1 MPGTFTRLL
10 YHIVF
15 STKHRANL
23 IAADLQPRLYEY
35 LGGTIRGECGIAH
48 EIGGVADHVHLLIQ
62 WRTDE
67 GLATLMRR
75 LKANSSRWVH
85 AKFPTMRGF
94 AWQEGYAA
102 FTVSPSQSET
112 VRRYIRNQAAH
123 HRQRGFVDELKVLL
137 KAHGIEY
144 DERYLEG

>member
-15 STKHRANL
+15 STQRRANL

-35 LGGTIRGECGIAH
+35 LGGTIRGERGIAH

-67 GLATLMRR
+67 ALATLMRR
-75 LKANSSRWVH
+75 LKANASRWIH
-85 AKFPTMRGF
+85 AEFPTMGAF

-102 FTVSPSQSET
+102 FTVSPSQLET
-112 VRRYIRNQAAH
+112 VRQYIRNQAAH
-123 HRQRGFVDELKVLL
+123 HHQRGFVEELKALL
-137 KAHGIEY
+137 DAHGIEH
-144 DERYLEG
+144 DDRYLQD

>member
-23 IAADLQPRLYEY
+23 IAAEMQPRLYEY
-35 LGGTIRGECGIAH
+35 LGGIVRGERGIAH

-62 WRTDE
+62 RRTDE
-67 GLATLMRR
+67 ALATLMRR
-75 LKANSSRWVH
+75 LKANSSRWIH
-85 AKFPTMRGF
+85 AEIPTMGAF

-102 FTVSPSQSET
+102 FTVSPSQFET
-112 VRRYIRNQAAH
+112 VRQYVRNQAAH
-123 HRQRGFVDELKVLL
+123 HQRWGFVEELKALL
-137 KAHGIEY
+137 EAHGIEY
-144 DERYLEG
+144 DERYL